1 TGPEPFEA
9 TTDRADQAG
18 AALEHV
24 ADPARIARG
33 RVAQV
38 DDGAR
43 ARIAADSPV
52 PLGVDE
58 SAPPLGPGQDVG
70 ARLGRV
76 VAVQDLPRGARHH
89 YEPGL
94 GQLGPRLGEVGRIR
108 VVVPVQRALEPE
120 RVLGLLLRIVDRDH
134 PDPRPRI
141 VLALHR
147 LPDPGA
153 ALEPGDAIARR
164 LRAWRLPVRAGD
176 RPRGRRREH
185 LAPV

>member
-1 TGPEPFEA
+1 
-9 TTDRADQAG
+9 
-18 AALEHV
+18 
-24 ADPARIARG
+24 
-33 RVAQV
+33 
-38 DDGAR
+38 
-43 ARIAADSPV
+43 
-52 PLGVDE
+52 
-58 SAPPLGPGQDVG
+58 GPGQDVG

-76 VAVQDLPRGARHH
+76 VAVQDLPRRARHH
-89 YEPGL
+89 YEPRL
-94 GQLGPRLGEVGRIR
+94 GQLGQRLGEVGRIR

-120 RVLGLLLRIVDRDH
+120 RVRGLLLRIVDRDH

-153 ALEPGDAIARR
+153 APDPGDAIARR

-185 LAPV
+185 LAPVRDRGEAAVPGAVRDDPRAGVAGPAERVRRAVQFGEWGRPDTGGRV